1 MKNFKI
7 SIVDDNEF
15 CLHLYKQMLES
26 VQVTNITTFSTSTGF
41 LNSLTTQ
48 PDIVFLDYQ
57 IDNLTG
63 LEILKK
69 IKRFNPEIF
78 VILISGQEA
87 ISVAVTALKFGAFD
101 YLIKDQFGAAEL
113 ELLLKKIE
121 KLKKLIKQKESKS
134 ILHKIKSS
142 ITK

>member
-1 MKNFKI
+1 MKNFKV
-7 SIVDDNEF
+7 SIVDDDEI

-26 VQVTNITTFSTSTGF
+26 IQVTNITTFSTSTSF
-41 LNSLTTQ
+41 LNSLTSQ

-101 YLIKDQFGAAEL
+101 YIIKNQFGTAEL
-113 ELLLKKIE
+113 EILLNKIE
-121 KLKKLIKQKESKS
+121 RLEKLIKQKKNKS

>member
-1 MKNFKI
+1 
-7 SIVDDNEF
+7 
-15 CLHLYKQMLES
+15 MLES
-26 VQVTNITTFSTSTGF
+26 VQVTNITTFSTSNGF

>member
-26 VQVTNITTFSTSTGF
+26 VQVTNITTFSTSNGF